1 MLASVE
7 ISCRKFFAAGGSGF
21 DVMIVSSA
29 GCAEIALRGFF
40 YPNGEEDG
48 CNNNKKASSFANPI
62 LLCLPIN
69 SVLYIAH
76 LKF

>member
-40 YPNGEEDG
+40 
-48 CNNNKKASSFANPI
+48 FI
-62 LLCLPIN
+62 LTVRRMGVTIIKRLHLLVTQFCFVCLLIM
-69 SVLYIAH
+69 
-76 LKF
+76 